1 MQHLCRFCGAPLG
14 HVVVDLGA
22 SPLCESYLDSNQ
34 LDGMEPFY
42 PLRVEVCGT
51 CFLVQLP
58 AYVAP
63 ETIFTEYAYFSS
75 FSDSWLEHA
84 RRYAEEMIGTLGL
97 GPESLVVEIGS
108 NDGYLLR
115 NFVAAGVP
123 ALGVEPAQNVARTA
137 QEAGV
142 PTIARFFGTE
152 LARELVREGRTADLI
167 ACNNT
172 LAQIPDLNDVMAGLA
187 ELLAPGGLLT
197 IEVPHLLELL
207 AQNQF
212 DTIYHEHFSY
222 FSVGTLRRIFAAHGL
237 DLVDVETLATHG
249 GSLRVH
255 GRHAGT
261 AEVHARVEAMLARE
275 RAEGLEDV
283 ASYPAFGRR
292 VAELKRDIL
301 SFLIDVQ
308 RQGRSIAGYGAP
320 GKANTLL
327 NYCGVGPDL
336 LPYTVDRNPYK
347 QGKFTPG
354 MRIPIDHPDRLLAD
368 RPDIVWILPWNLRDE
383 ISGQL
388 ASVADWGGQLFVA
401 IPQPEVFEPGATT
414 GASIGSVP
422 LAPPAR

>member
-1 MQHLCRFCGAPLG
+1 MQHLSRFCGAPLE

-22 SPLCESYLDSNQ
+22 SPLCESYLDSSQ

-42 PLRVEVCGT
+42 PLRVEVCDV

-63 ETIFTEYAYFSS
+63 ESIFTEYAYFSS

-84 RRYAEEMIGTLGL
+84 RRYAETMIRTQRL

-115 NFVAAGVP
+115 NFVAAGIP
-123 ALGVEPAQNVARTA
+123 ALGIEPAQNVARTA

-142 PTIARFFGTE
+142 PTIARFFGLE
-152 LARELVREGRTADLI
+152 LARELRRDGKSADLI
-167 ACNNT
+167 AANNT
-172 LAQIPDLNDVMAGLA
+172 LAQIPDLNDAMAGLA
-187 ELLAPGGLLT
+187 ELLAPDGLLT

-222 FSVGTLRRIFAAHGL
+222 FSAATLQRVFAAHGL
-237 DLVDVETLATHG
+237 DLVDVDTLPTHG

-261 AEVHARVEAMLARE
+261 AAIHPRVEAMLARE
-275 RAEGLEDV
+275 RAAGLEDV
-283 ASYPAFGRR
+283 STYPAFGRR
-292 VAELKRDIL
+292 VEQLKRDIL
-301 SFLIDVQ
+301 SFLIDVK
-308 RQGRSIAGYGAP
+308 RGGRSIAGYGAP

-327 NYCGVGPDL
+327 NYCGIGPDL

-347 QGKFTPG
+347 HGRFMPG
-354 MRIPIDHPDRLLAD
+354 SRIPIDHPDRLMAD
-368 RPDIVWILPWNLRDE
+368 RPEIVWILPWNLRDE

-388 ASVADWGGQLFVA
+388 ASFAEWGSQLFVA
-401 IPQPEVFEPGATT
+401 IPQPEVFAPGTT
-414 GASIGSVP
+414 VAGVP
-422 LAPPAR
+422 VARPA